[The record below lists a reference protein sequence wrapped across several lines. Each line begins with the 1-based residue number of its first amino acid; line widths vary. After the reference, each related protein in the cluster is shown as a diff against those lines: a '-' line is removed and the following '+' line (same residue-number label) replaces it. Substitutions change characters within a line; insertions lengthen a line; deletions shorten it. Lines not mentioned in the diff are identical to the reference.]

1 MDSKSVLEIIH
12 ARAAEVSSVAVRDP
26 TPNLDRFKERKATI
40 VSVGQFLTNITTA
53 VEALKKDYNNLKALH
68 ADETNMIKQVIDD
81 QAVFKQ
87 VAPEP
92 APIIPAA
99 QPKEEWIT
107 IARKNRPAKQLPQAT
122 SKNTPVTVKEWITLD
137 AIHVD
142 KFDQVKADGEL
153 YFVAPA
159 GHFAIKIGNTLFHGN
174 VGTIYDDEPILSRTA
189 DCKYVNGCTRETCD
203 FYHNPMRFPDTSNV
217 RNYHNSM
224 FSYSPAKS
232 KKYGHMRHFGSYSNL
247 TDDIAELTAND
258 AVFMRDQA
266 FHELLCAMV
275 ASKYAQ

>member
-12 ARAAEVSSVAVRDP
+12 TRAAEVASVAVRDHP
-26 TPNLDRFKERKATI
+26 TPNLDRFKDRKATI
-40 VSVGQFLTNITTA
+40 TSVGQFLTNISTA
-53 VEALKKDYNNLKALH
+53 VDALKKDYNNLKALH
-68 ADETNMIKQVIDD
+68 AEETNMIKQVIDD
-81 QAVFKQ
+81 QATIKPP
-87 VAPEP
+87 APEP
-92 APIIPAA
+92 AIVP
-99 QPKEEWIT
+99 PKEEWIT
-107 IARKNRPAKQLPQAT
+107 IAKKNRPVRLLPQTT
-122 SKNTPVTVKEWITLD
+122 SNNTPVTVKEWIALD

-153 YFVAPA
+153 YFVTPA

-189 DCKYVNGCTRETCD
+189 DCKYINGCTRETCD
-203 FYHNPMRFPDTSNV
+203 FYHNPIKFPDTSNV

-224 FSYSPAKS
+224 FSYSPAKN
-232 KKYGHMRHFGSYSNL
+232 KKYGHMRHFGSYANL
-247 TDDIAELTAND
+247 TDDIAELTTKD

-266 FHELLCAMV
+266 FHEILCAMI